1 MGMTRDI
8 RIKVT
13 PLQYEIIKN
22 KAQVNGF
29 KTVSSFITDAI
40 FNESGD
46 LLKEIHDILV
56 KKSKVKELSR
66 SDVGM
71 NLMDTGVELVKV
83 ES

>member
-22 KAQVNGF
+22 KAQVHGF
-29 KTVSSFITDAI
+29 KTVSSFIRDAI
-40 FNESGD
+40 FNEGND
-46 LLKEIHDILV
+46 LVKEIHDILV
-56 KKSKVKELSR
+56 KKKVKELSR
-66 SDVGM
+66 SDVG
-71 NLMDTGVELVKV
+71 LELRNDKIEFIGM

>member
-29 KTVSSFITDAI
+29 KTVSSFIRDAI

-56 KKSKVKELSR
+56 KKKSKALSR

-71 NLMDTGVELVKV
+71 DLMDTGVELVKV

>member
-29 KTVSSFITDAI
+29 KTVSSFIRDAI

-46 LLKEIHDILV
+46 LLKEIHEILV
-56 KKSKVKELSR
+56 NKPKSLSK
-66 SDVGM
+66 SDIGM
-71 NLMDTGVELVKV
+71 DLMDTGVEIVRV
-83 ES
+83 EG

>member
-29 KTVSSFITDAI
+29 KTVSSFIRDAI

-46 LLKEIHDILV
+46 LLKEIHEILIP
-56 KKSKVKELSR
+56 KKELSK
-66 SDVGM
+66 SDIGM
-71 NLMDTGVELVKV
+71 DLMDTGVEIVKV